1 LCNIPLRICS
11 PLVAAAIETASAAYN
26 NFQRILMRLLPPS
39 SLCALPFAALLLA
52 TAPTQAQPAAQ
63 PTIKAAHVTVTLL
76 VPPAQIAPGEN
87 FTAGLDFKME
97 PGWHV
102 YWINAGDSGEP
113 PAARWTLPT
122 GITADALQFP
132 APQRL
137 PLGPLMDFGYE
148 NEVVFP
154 VAMHVAADFHPTS
167 SKATLAAHITWL
179 VCREVCIPG
188 KGDLAVTRTAW
199 SKPAASPDVDPVAQ
213 SLIAKFQAQ
222 LPKPLPTADTAT
234 FSTTPKTFVLA
245 VNTGSRQS
253 SAQFFPLDQT
263 VIANAAPQ
271 PAQPT
276 SNGVQLTLTKDDNLQ
291 APPQKLNGLL
301 ELPDGTAYE
310 IHATP
315 GIIAATATTAPTNF
329 TAILGAAGLAFIG
342 GILLNLMP
350 CVFPVLFIKGLSLV
364 QSSQQER
371 SKLRA
376 HGWVYTLGILVS
388 FWAVVA
394 VLVILRAAGQ
404 QLGWGFQ
411 FQSPTFLALMAMLLF
426 FLGLALAGQFE
437 IGLSLTSAGGSLAQK
452 HGYTGS
458 FFTGVL
464 AMVVATPCTAPFMG
478 AAIGYAL
485 AHSIIVSFTVF
496 TALALGLALPYLA
509 LAYFPGWARILP
521 KPGAWM
527 EVLKQAVSIPIFA
540 TVIWLVWVF
549 TQIAGTSALIGLLA
563 AFLLLAV
570 AGWFLGR
577 WPGKTAPSVIA
588 FLVVIAAIGAS
599 VWTVRVLAMSPVSSY
614 ITVVLRNGSQVVAGP
629 GTAWQPFTP
638 ALLTQSRAEG
648 KPVFVDFTASWCLSC
663 QVNERLILHRADV
676 QQHLRDSGAVLL
688 RADWTNQ
695 DPDIT
700 QTLAALGRSGVPT
713 YALYP
718 ADPAAPAK
726 VLPEVLTP
734 GIVIDALATLPPPQ
748 KSTAQLALP

>member
-1 LCNIPLRICS
+1 MSKAPMPRR
-11 PLVAAAIETASAAYN
+11 
-26 NFQRILMRLLPPS
+26 FHRS
-39 SLCALPFAALLLA
+39 SLCAAILTALLSVSLA
-52 TAPTQAQPAAQ
+52 PSIHAQSTVNAQ
-63 PTIKAAHVTVTLL
+63 HLTISLL
-76 VPPAQIAPGEN
+76 VPPGQLAPGEN
-87 FTAGLDFKME
+87 FTAGLDFRME
-97 PGWHV
+97 EGWHV

-113 PAARWTLPT
+113 PAVKWTLPAAV
-122 GITADALQFP
+122 TADALQFP
-132 APQRL
+132 PPKRL

-154 VAMHVAADFHPTS
+154 VPFHVSADFHPTAP
-167 SKATLAAHITWL
+167 KTTLAAHVTWL

-188 KGDLAVTRTAW
+188 KADLAVTRTAW
-199 SKPAASPDVDPVAQ
+199 SKPAASPDVDSAAQ
-213 SLIAKFQAQ
+213 NLIAKFQAQ
-222 LPKPLPTADTAT
+222 LPQPLPATDSAT
-234 FSTTPKTFVLA
+234 FSSSPKTFTLDVT
-245 VNTGSRQS
+245 TGSRLA
-253 SAQFFPLDQT
+253 SAQFSPLDPT

-271 PAQPT
+271 PAQ
-276 SNGVQLTLTKDDNLQ
+276 SIANGIQLTLSKDENLQ

-301 ELPDGTAYE
+301 ELPNGTAYE
-310 IHATP
+310 IHAIPGALVTTTP
-315 GIIAATATTAPTNF
+315 AVSSTDFSALA
-329 TAILGAAGLAFIG
+329 GAAGLAFLG

-364 QSSQQER
+364 QSSTQER
-371 SKLRA
+371 HRLRA

-394 VLVILRAAGQ
+394 VLIILRAAGQ

-411 FQSPTFLALMAMLLF
+411 FQSPIFLALMAMLLF

-437 IGLSLTSAGGSLAQK
+437 IGLSLTSAGGSLAEK
-452 HGYTGS
+452 HGYAGS

-485 AHSIIVSFTVF
+485 SHSIAVSFTVF

-509 LAYFPGWARILP
+509 LAYVPGWARILP

-549 TQIAGTSALIGLLA
+549 TQIAGTAALMGLLA
-563 AFLLLAV
+563 AFLLLAI

-577 WPGKTAPSVIA
+577 WSGKTTSSVIA
-588 FLVVIAAIGAS
+588 ALILITAIATSVWSVRALGMPSPSETAAITSTIADGTIAESNAPGSRLPAPAS
-599 VWTVRVLAMSPVSSY
+599 V
-614 ITVVLRNGSQVVAGP
+614 
-629 GTAWQPFTP
+629 WQPFTP
-638 ALLTQSRAEG
+638 ALLAQSRAQG
-648 KPVFVDFTASWCLSC
+648 KAVFVDFTASWCLSC
-663 QVNERLILHRADV
+663 QVNERLILDRADV
-676 QQHLRDSGAVLL
+676 QQHLRNSGAVLL

-695 DPDIT
+695 DPAIT
-700 QTLAALGRSGVPT
+700 RTLATLGRSGVPT

-718 ADPAAPAK
+718 ADPSAPAH

-734 GIVIDALATLPPPQ
+734 GIVISAVDALPPR
-748 KSTAQLALP
+748 KSEAQLTRP

>member
-1 LCNIPLRICS
+1 MQLR
-11 PLVAAAIETASAAYN
+11 LH
-26 NFQRILMRLLPPS
+26 RS
-39 SLCALPFAALLLA
+39 SLCALFTLVLLA
-52 TAPTQAQPAAQ
+52 AVPSPLRAQPAPHASVTA
-63 PTIKAAHVTVTLL
+63 PHVTVTLL
-76 VPPAQIAPGEN
+76 VPPAQLAPGEN

-97 PGWHV
+97 QGWHV

-113 PAARWTLPT
+113 PNIKWTLPA
-122 GITADALQFP
+122 GVTAGAMQFP
-132 APQRL
+132 PPRRL

-154 VAMHVAADFHPTS
+154 IPVDVTADFHPTS
-167 SKATLAAHITWL
+167 PTTTLAAHVTWL

-188 KGDLAVTRTAW
+188 KADLALTRTAW
-199 SKPAASPDVDPVAQ
+199 AHPAASPDVDPAAQ
-213 SLIAKFQAQ
+213 SLIGRFQSQ
-222 LPKPLPTADTAT
+222 LPKPLPSTDTAT
-234 FSTTPKTFVLA
+234 FSATTKTLVLD
-245 VNTGSRQS
+245 VTTGSRQS
-253 SAQFFPLDQT
+253 SAQFFPLDET

-271 PAQPT
+271 PAKAIP
-276 SNGVQLTLTKDDNLQ
+276 NGVQLTLTKDENLQ

-301 ELPDGTAYE
+301 ELPDGSAYE
-310 IHATP
+310 IHAPPCLLPCGT
-315 GIIAATATTAPTNF
+315 GALVAARNAAF
-329 TAILGAAGLAFIG
+329 TALLGAAALAFIG

-350 CVFPVLFIKGLSLV
+350 CVFPVLFIKGLALV
-364 QSSQQER
+364 QSSQHER
-371 SKLRA
+371 RTLRA

-394 VLVILRAAGQ
+394 VLVALRAAGQ

-411 FQSPTFLALMAMLLF
+411 FQSPTFLALIALLLF

-452 HGYTGS
+452 QGYAGS

-485 AHSIIVSFTVF
+485 SHSAYVSFTVF
-496 TALALGLALPYLA
+496 TALALGLAVPYLL
-509 LAYFPGWARILP
+509 LAYFPGWARLLP

-549 TQIAGTSALIGLLA
+549 TQIAGTAALIGLLA

-577 WPGKTAPSVIA
+577 WPGKVPASIVAA
-588 FLVVIAAIGAS
+588 FILIAAIGTS
-599 VWTVRVLAMSPVSSY
+599 VWSVHAFGASPQSQSAQVAPGA
-614 ITVVLRNGSQVVAGP
+614 TLQAPGS
-629 GTAWQPFTP
+629 TWQPFTP
-638 ALLTQSRAEG
+638 ALVTQSRAMG

-663 QVNERLILHRADV
+663 QVNERLILDRADV
-676 QQHLRDSGAVLL
+676 LEHLRDSGAVLL

-695 DPDIT
+695 DPAIT
-700 QTLAALGRSGVPT
+700 RTLASLGRSGVPT

-718 ADPAAPAK
+718 ADPTAPPH

-734 GIVIDALATLPPPQ
+734 GIVIDALNSLPKPQQPPQ
-748 KSTAQLALP
+748 QTASTQRQP

>member
-1 LCNIPLRICS
+1 M
-11 PLVAAAIETASAAYN
+11 AS
-26 NFQRILMRLLPPS
+26 RPVPMRRHVRRL
-39 SLCALPFAALLLA
+39 SLFALPLALVFALAPPLLLRA
-52 TAPTQAQPAAQ
+52 QSSVTAQ
-63 PTIKAAHVTVTLL
+63 HLTVSLL
-76 VPPAQIAPGEN
+76 VPPAQLAPGEN
-87 FTAGLDFKME
+87 FTAGLDFRME
-97 PGWHV
+97 EGWHV

-113 PAARWTLPT
+113 PAAKWKLPA
-122 GITADALQFP
+122 GVTADALQFP
-132 APQRL
+132 APKRL

-154 VAMHVAADFHPTS
+154 VPMHVSADFHPAST
-167 SKATLAAHITWL
+167 KTTLGAHVTWL

-188 KGDLAVTRTAW
+188 KADLAVARTAW
-199 SKPAASPDVDPVAQ
+199 QKPAASPDVDPAAQ
-213 SLIAKFQAQ
+213 NLIAKFQAQ
-222 LPKPLPTADTAT
+222 LPQPLPATDTAT
-234 FSTTPKTFVLA
+234 FSTTPKTFVLDIT
-245 VNTGSRQS
+245 TGSQLA
-253 SAQFFPLDQT
+253 SAQFFPLDET
-263 VIANAAPQ
+263 IIANAAPQ

-276 SNGVQLTLTKDDNLQ
+276 ANGVQLTLTKDENLQ
-291 APPQKLNGLL
+291 TPPQKLNGLL

-310 IHATP
+310 IHAQP
-315 GIIAATATTAPTNF
+315 GVLAATTAAPSTGF
-329 TAILGAAGLAFIG
+329 SSLAGAAGLAFIG

-371 SKLRA
+371 HRLRA

-394 VLVILRAAGQ
+394 VLLILRAAGR

-437 IGLSLTSAGGSLAQK
+437 IGLSLTSAGGSLAPK
-452 HGYTGS
+452 SGYAGS

-485 AHSIIVSFTVF
+485 SHSVLVSFTVF

-549 TQIAGTSALIGLLA
+549 THSPEPAPSSAFSPLSSSSPSPDGSSAAGPAKPYPAFAALILLA
-563 AFLLLAV
+563 AYRHIRLRRVDRPLRFRNNARPRRLPPLS
-570 AGWFLGR
+570 
-577 WPGKTAPSVIA
+577 P
-588 FLVVIAAIGAS
+588 AS
-599 VWTVRVLAMSPVSSY
+599 D
-614 ITVVLRNGSQVVAGP
+614 
-629 GTAWQPFTP
+629 WQPFTP
-638 ALLTQSRAEG
+638 ALLAESRAQG
-648 KPVFVDFTASWCLSC
+648 KAVFVDFTASWCLSC
-663 QVNERLILHRADV
+663 QVNERLILDRADV

-688 RADWTNQ
+688 RANWTNQ
-695 DPDIT
+695 DPAIT

-718 ADPAAPAK
+718 ADPSAPSH

-734 GIVIDALATLPPPQ
+734 GIVISAVDALPRPHSNPQ
-748 KSTAQLALP
+748 PN